1 MAIESET
8 LVVGGGLA
16 GCLAAL
22 GAARNGDDVLL
33 VSHKQ
38 STLRQAS
45 GLIDVLGYQNGDLV
59 ADPFAAIAET
69 PAGHPYERVGVETVR
84 EALSVF
90 DEAVPNYQGAHTD
103 RNALVPTTGGTVKP
117 TARYP
122 TGTAAGLASRRES
135 TLLVGFETLVDFDAP
150 LAARHLERAGVPFD
164 VRGVTLTFPGE
175 IRADADVPRYARVL
189 ESDGTGGTDS
199 RELTAP
205 ETLAQ
210 AVRPQLEDA
219 TRIGFPAILGDRNPG
234 EVRETL
240 ESHLGVPVF
249 EIPMGPPSI
258 PGLRLERALFD
269 ALDDAGVRIETG
281 NPVVDFE
288 ANECCIEH
296 ALVERTHQQIPYSA
310 EQFVLATGGL
320 VGKGIDSS
328 REGVLEPVFDCHIPH
343 PDDRYDWVETDA
355 FGDHPFARFGVE
367 VDHEMRPRDATGTPE
382 YGNLRAAGA
391 VLGGAD
397 FPAEKSGSGISIATG
412 YRAGTL
418 AGES

>member
-22 GAARNGDDVLL
+22 GATRDGSDVRL

-45 GLIDVLGYQNGDLV
+45 GLIDVLGYQDGELV
-59 ADPFAAIAET
+59 ADPFTAIAET
-69 PAGHPYERVGVETVR
+69 PAGHPYERVGVESVR
-84 EALSVF
+84 KALSVF
-90 DEAVPNYQGAHTD
+90 DEVIPNYAGAHTD
-103 RNALVPTTGGTVKP
+103 RNALVPTVDGTVKP

-122 TGTAAGLASRRES
+122 RGTAPGLASRRES
-135 TLLVGFETLVDFDAP
+135 TLLVGFETVVDFDAP
-150 LAARHLERAGVPFD
+150 LAAAHLERAGVPFD
-164 VRGVTLTFPGE
+164 VRGVTLTFPGKL
-175 IRADADVPRYARVL
+175 RADADLPRYARVL
-189 ESDGTGGTDS
+189 ESETAETDS
-199 RELTAP
+199 RGLAALEA
-205 ETLAQ
+205 LAQ
-210 AVRPQLEDA
+210 AVRPHLDDA
-219 TRIGFPAILGDRNPG
+219 ERVGFPAVLGDEHSG
-234 EVRETL
+234 KVRKRL
-240 ESHLGVPVF
+240 ESQLGVSVF
-249 EIPMGPPSI
+249 EVPMGPPSL
-258 PGLRLERALFD
+258 PGIRLERALFD

-288 ANECCIEH
+288 ATDGRIEH
-296 ALVERTHQQIPYSA
+296 VLVERTHQQVPYSA

-320 VGKGIDSS
+320 VGKGIDSD
-328 REGVLEPVFDCHIPH
+328 REGVTEPVFDCHVPH
-343 PDDRYDWVETDA
+343 PDDRYDWFETDA

-367 VDHEMRPRDATGTPE
+367 IDHEMRPLAADGATE
-382 YGNLRAAGA
+382 FENLRAAGA

-397 FPAEKSGSGISIATG
+397 FAAEKSGSGISIATG